1 MNQFNECLI
10 GFVSDGNVVVV
21 VVVFESTA
29 TAVGDPEWI
38 DARFGSRFRIRIARI
53 GASAGVG
60 GSSSHVEQAAFHIRQ
75 LARGCPGW
83 FNLQHRRREV
93 GGGEGG
99 AREEGSIN
107 EIELNASLKEKMKRK
122 PLGKRLDSTGN

>member
-83 FNLQHRRREV
+83 FNLHHRQRKV

>member
-83 FNLQHRRREV
+83 FNLHHRQRKV
-93 GGGEGG
+93 GGGKEGQG
-99 AREEGSIN
+99 RKVQS
-107 EIELNASLKEKMKRK
+107 MK
-122 PLGKRLDSTGN
+122 

>member
-83 FNLQHRRREV
+83 FNLHHRQRKV
-93 GGGEGG
+93 GGEGG